1 MGTNQK
7 VNPMN
12 AEETKA
18 KMDKWVE
25 ARKLIARL
33 DREIFGV
40 RRTIMYLRNAMDDE
54 NSYSCSIEL
63 EDESCSTQ
71 TFKDADGFHGKS
83 YEAFQESMRLD
94 SVKEAEERSYENDE

>member
-40 RRTIMYLRNAMDDE
+40 RRTIMYLRDAMDDG
-54 NSYSCSIEL
+54 NSYSCSVEL
-63 EDESCSTQ
+63 TEEDP
-71 TFKDADGFHGKS
+71 DGFHGKS
-83 YEAFQESMRLD
+83 YEAFKEHLESVVQKYDAGLD
-94 SVKEAEERSYENDE
+94 EVEQ